1 MERFRIP
8 YAFVRDHGL
17 LPTGW
22 ADGCVEV
29 AARIPVDRFA
39 VAELRRELRAPIR
52 LWTIDAEAFNE
63 RVQEVY
69 SDDAAGSLAVTE
81 GLEQATGLEILQET
95 LAVPEDLLDVS
106 GDDAPLVRLINAL
119 LREAIQSGASDVHVE
134 PFENHLSIRFRVDG
148 LLREVLAPP
157 RSLTN
162 AVISRIKI
170 MSRLDIAEKRLPQD
184 GRISLNIGGRSIDV
198 RVSTLPCGFGERA
211 VLRLLDK
218 KAAHLKLDELGMT
231 EELRERVG
239 HLLTQPHGVILA
251 TGPTGAG
258 KTTALYAMLSAL
270 DRQSRNIL
278 TIEDPIE
285 YLLDGVGQS
294 QVNSKIDMTFARG
307 LRAILRQDP
316 DVIMVGEIRDVET
329 ARVAVQASLT
339 GHLVFSSLHTNTA
352 AGALTRL
359 RDMGVE
365 PFLLA
370 STISAVLAQRLVR
383 TLCPDCRTPYS
394 PDERERG
401 VLGLGQSEDV
411 ILYCAAGCSHCSD
424 TGYRGRTGIYELI
437 TVDPAFE
444 QLIHDEA
451 SEQRLEEQ
459 ARAQGPSIRADALR
473 LLKAG
478 RTTTDELLRATMA
491 E

>member
-1 MERFRIP
+1 MSDFRIP
-8 YAFVRDHGL
+8 YAFARDHGL
-17 LPTGW
+17 LPLRW
-22 ADGCVEV
+22 VDSRVEV
-29 AARIPVDRFA
+29 AARSPINRFA
-39 VAELRRELRAPIR
+39 LAELRRELKAPI
-52 LWTIDAEAFNE
+52 TVSTMDAEAFDVM
-63 RVQEVY
+63 VQESY
-69 SDDAAGSLAVTE
+69 SQYDEGSLAVAE
-81 GLEQATGLEILQET
+81 DLEHATGLEILQET
-95 LAVPEDLLDVS
+95 LAIPEDLLDAG
-106 GDDAPLVRLINAL
+106 GDNAPLVRLINAL
-119 LREAIQSGASDVHVE
+119 LREAIQAGASDVHVE
-134 PFENHLSIRFRVDG
+134 PFETHLSIRFRVDG

-162 AVISRIKI
+162 AIISRIKV

-218 KAAHLKLDELGMT
+218 QSAHLELSELGMT
-231 EELRERVG
+231 DELLERIRQ
-239 HLLTQPHGVILA
+239 LLIQPHGVILA

-270 DRQSRNIL
+270 DRNSRNIL

-294 QVNSKIDMTFARG
+294 QVNAKIDMTFARG

-316 DVIMVGEIRDVET
+316 DVIMVGEIRDAET

-370 STISAVLAQRLVR
+370 STVSGVLAQRLVR
-383 TLCPDCRTPYS
+383 TLCAECQQPYS
-394 PDERERG
+394 PTERERRLLDLDESEG
-401 VLGLGQSEDV
+401 VT
-411 ILYCAAGCSHCSD
+411 LYQAVGCRHCSD
-424 TGYRGRTGIYELI
+424 TGYKGRTGIYELI
-437 TVDPAFE
+437 TVDAVFE

-459 ARAQGPSIRADALR
+459 AREQGPSIRGDALR
-473 LLKAG
+473 LLRAG
-478 RTTTDELLRATMA
+478 RTTTDELLRATVA